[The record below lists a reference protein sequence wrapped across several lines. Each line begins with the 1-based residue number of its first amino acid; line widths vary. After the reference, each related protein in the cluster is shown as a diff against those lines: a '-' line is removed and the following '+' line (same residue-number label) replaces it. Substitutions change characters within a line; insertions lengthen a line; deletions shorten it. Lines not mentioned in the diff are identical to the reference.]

1 MMKKIFPVL
10 IVALLFLNG
19 CASRQPPPPP
29 KDKVKTEFLLV
40 GHRSPSGQPDH
51 SQEALEKK
59 KEIYH
64 ALKNLSGQSHIV
76 IIYDAS
82 GSMRERLGEKEQKRF
97 EAAYEGL
104 IQIVTL
110 FKPNDQVGLIVFG
123 SKKLAG
129 LTSDGVIIRKD
140 YIRAMEACG
149 DVEIIFSPQKKGF
162 NQKEF
167 LTAIHFLGSEKAYIG
182 DTPIGYSVL
191 KAHSLLKGL
200 PNATAILITDGEETG
215 PLLAQNASK
224 DKAWEQRLRKEY
236 PNFDELTL
244 SAFDAIKRLVDEKI
258 HFSPILYGLQG
269 SGDKEAQKIRDFY
282 HKLATASGSASLE
295 AATPHE
301 LLNAFMEA
309 EMMSFTYG
317 LYSTESD
324 KKGQRMAKGKVGIPL
339 TIEEGKYLLRTDTEK
354 PFEQEVELKPRVK
367 NVYSFNINKDG
378 KMSLMA
384 IGNP

>member
-1 MMKKIFPVL
+1 MMKKIFPVI

-29 KDKVKTEFLLV
+29 KDKVKTEFLLG
-40 GHRSPSGQPDH
+40 GHRSPTGQPDH

-82 GSMRERLGEKEQKRF
+82 GSMREGLGEKEQKRF

-191 KAHSLLKGL
+191 KPHSLLKGL

-215 PLLAQNASK
+215 PLLAQTASK
-224 DKAWEQRLRKEY
+224 DKAWEQRLKKQY
-236 PNFDELTL
+236 PNLDDLTI
-244 SAFDAIKRLVDEKI
+244 SAFDSIK
-258 HFSPILYGLQG
+258 
-269 SGDKEAQKIRDFY
+269 
-282 HKLATASGSASLE
+282 KL
-295 AATPHE
+295 
-301 LLNAFMEA
+301 
-309 EMMSFTYG
+309 
-317 LYSTESD
+317 
-324 KKGQRMAKGKVGIPL
+324 
-339 TIEEGKYLLRTDTEK
+339 
-354 PFEQEVELKPRVK
+354 
-367 NVYSFNINKDG
+367 
-378 KMSLMA
+378 
-384 IGNP
+384 